1 MASHIPIN
9 HRLQPFYRFL
19 AALAGLYVLVFGII
33 GVIRT
38 SSHPLFDQHVDASVF
53 GLREN
58 LAFSIISIIVGVIVF
73 GGAVVGG
80 NVDHFINL
88 FGGIVFLGAG
98 MLMMA
103 LLQTDANFLNF
114 QMATCIVSFVIGL
127 VLFTAGLY
135 GRTGTLIQMEHEE
148 DFRTRY
154 AHDPEEHNWAIPDS
168 VPRPVENDPD
178 VHRFA

>member
-19 AALAGLYVLVFGII
+19 AALAGVYVLVFGII

-73 GGAVVGG
+73 GGAVV
-80 NVDHFINL
+80 
-88 FGGIVFLGAG
+88 GGIVFLGAG

-154 AHDPEEHNWAIPDS
+154 AHDPEQHNWAIPDS